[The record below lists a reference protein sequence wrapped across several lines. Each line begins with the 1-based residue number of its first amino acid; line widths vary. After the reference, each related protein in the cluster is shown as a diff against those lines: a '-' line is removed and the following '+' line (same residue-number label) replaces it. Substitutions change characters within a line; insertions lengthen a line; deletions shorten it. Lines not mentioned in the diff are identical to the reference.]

1 MSEDQGKL
9 TLEKEGGGVYLF
21 AQVCKLPNLICVAY
35 AFRCLVHFSVMRLR
49 NHFIVNKELSGG
61 GRRDM
66 YMGA

>member
-21 AQVCKLPNLICVAY
+21 AQVCKLPNLICEAY
-35 AFRCLVHFSVMRLR
+35 AFLCLARFSVMRLR

-61 GRRDM
+61 GGRDK
-66 YMGA
+66 